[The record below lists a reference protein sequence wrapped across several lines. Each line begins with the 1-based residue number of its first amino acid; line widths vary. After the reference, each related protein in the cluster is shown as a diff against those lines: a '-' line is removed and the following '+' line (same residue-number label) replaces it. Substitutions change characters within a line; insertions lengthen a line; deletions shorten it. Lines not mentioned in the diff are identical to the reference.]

1 MRMAKIGQG
10 GKGKNCKVKFS
21 INADKQLS
29 FTNMKRTAA
38 GRWAT
43 HNIIGKRPK
52 TEYLGP
58 DMDEVTLDIVFDA
71 EMGVNPRKEM
81 KKLRVA
87 CRKGEAYYLWIGGKK
102 VRSAK
107 LYIKSVSESW
117 DRIWNKG
124 ELSRCVVSVT
134 FGEYR

>member
-1 MRMAKIGQG
+1 M
-10 GKGKNCKVKFS
+10 
-21 INADKQLS
+21 D
-29 FTNMKRTAA
+29 
-38 GRWAT
+38 
-43 HNIIGKRPK
+43 IIFDV
-52 TEYLGP
+52 ELG
-58 DMDEVTLDIVFDA
+58 VR
-71 EMGVNPRKEM
+71 PRKEM

-87 CRKGEAYYLWIGGKK
+87 CRKGEAHYLWIGGKK